1 MSAKAI
7 FMDKAVLE
15 KLIDY
20 KSKEKDLPFDI
31 TDLIGYVIKDNS
43 LEDNLEIIDIQQ
55 FPRQVMATVELNGKE
70 MFLPLSDEL
79 IALIDHNTKLISTA
93 YPEGI
98 FDL

>member
-1 MSAKAI
+1 
-7 FMDKAVLE
+7 
-15 KLIDY
+15 
-20 KSKEKDLPFDI
+20 
-31 TDLIGYVIKDNS
+31 
-43 LEDNLEIIDIQQ
+43 
-55 FPRQVMATVELNGKE
+55 MATVELNGKE